1 MPITVD
7 VDPNFSAFRTPTI
20 ADIVAATGCSE
31 QVAEAMLEHF
41 IVLPGARP
49 QSTEDA

>member
-1 MPITVD
+1 MAISIDIV
-7 VDPNFSAFRTPTI
+7 PNFKAFRTPTA

-41 IVLPGARP
+41 VVLPG
-49 QSTEDA
+49 